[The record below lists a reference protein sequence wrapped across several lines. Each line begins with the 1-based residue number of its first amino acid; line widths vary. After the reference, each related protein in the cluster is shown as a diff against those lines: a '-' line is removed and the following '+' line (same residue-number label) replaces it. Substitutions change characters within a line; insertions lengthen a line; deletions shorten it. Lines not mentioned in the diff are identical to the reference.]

1 MNESV
6 MVGSEERGIYT
17 SSEKHPLRSTLG
29 VPTQISELLTLTRN
43 TVQRRVEDTVGTTLS
58 ELPTYVGTS
67 DEGLSQ
73 MDSRQRVRTPDTM
86 SGLPTVGTLDLR
98 RDFRC
103 YPTRKNILSVRA
115 VLG

>member
-1 MNESV
+1 

-17 SSEKHPLRSTLG
+17 SSEKHPLRST
-29 VPTQISELLTLTRN
+29 SRRRSRDFRHLTRN